1 MKQLHI
7 EYFALL
13 REERGCRRETVRTD
27 AISAADLYRELQTRH
42 AFSAP
47 ADRLKVAINNEIRPW
62 TSLLKEG
69 DTVSFIPP
77 VSGG

>member
-1 MKQLHI
+1 MKSLHI

-13 REERGCRRETVRTD
+13 REERGCRRETVRTN
-27 AISAADLYRELQTRH
+27 AVSAVDLYRELQTRH
-42 AFSAP
+42 VFSTP
-47 ADRLKVAINNEIRPW
+47 ADRLKVVINNEIRSW
-62 TSLLKEG
+62 NSLLKEG

>member
-1 MKQLHI
+1 MKNLHI